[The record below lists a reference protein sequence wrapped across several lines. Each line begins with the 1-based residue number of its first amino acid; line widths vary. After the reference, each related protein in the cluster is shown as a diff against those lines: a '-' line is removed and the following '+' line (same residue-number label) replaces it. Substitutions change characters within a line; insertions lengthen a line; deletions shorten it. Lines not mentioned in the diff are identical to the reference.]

1 MVSVKSFIAAAAAA
15 IVSTTAYA
23 ADMPM
28 PPPPQI
34 VYQQAPCCET
44 GRWYLRGDV
53 GVGVQSFSSFDHS
66 QTNSTFVWPA
76 SWTIVQKD
84 IQDTSIFG
92 MGVGYEWNSW
102 FRFDV
107 TGEYRTKAAFKAT
120 GRFTEF
126 CAGGGNCFDVNTG
139 NFSSAVF
146 LANAYVD
153 LGTWWCLTPFIGVGV
168 GGARNMITGVQ
179 DLGLNTLG
187 APGFG
192 FTLNDSSAW
201 SLAWDV
207 QAGLTYN
214 VNDNLKIDFSC
225 RFLNLGSPQTAVVQ
239 CQNTPLLSGRLLHAA
254 RLHLAGFPHRLA
266 LGVPGRRRIRICVDG
281 AADLRR
287 SNRNMPAPQP
297 RSRNTLRFRRRNTS
311 RRRPSNTCRC
321 SRRCRA
327 AADSLRAN
335 SFRDKPGRAARAK
348 RMKERPMRW
357 VFCFAMVLG
366 MASPALAA
374 DYDLPI
380 LRGTAVPARRR
391 RVTVGPATFTR
402 WSGFYVGGAV
412 SYSSATTDFSPATR
426 PLVAFQLAQ
435 PDARDQVHPSQFEV
449 LGRGSLV
456 ARLRRLPRLQHCSG
470 RICLAAVCAL
480 LLLTNLAPTVEAV
493 DACCLREPARETDE
507 RATDA
512 LGVLPCGAVRDGDA
526 GARCRLR
533 SSDPARHRGAGARD
547 DRRPGDFHALER
559 LLRRRRVQL
568 RQRYLGLLH
577 R

>member
-1 MVSVKSFIAAAAAA
+1 MVSVKSFIAAAAVT
-15 IVSTTAYA
+15 IVSATAYA

-84 IQDTSIFG
+84 IQDTAIFG

-146 LANAYVD
+146 FANAYVD
-153 LGTWWCLTPFIGVGV
+153 LGTWWCLTPFIGAGV

-192 FTLNDSSAW
+192 FSLNDSSAW

-214 VNDNLKIDFSC
+214 VNDNLKIDFSY

-239 CQNTPLLSGRLLHAA
+239 CQNTTSCPGAFYTLRDFTSQDFRIGLRWVFP
-254 RLHLAGFPHRLA
+254 AGGGFGFASMGQPA
-266 LGVPGRRRIRICVDG
+266 FAQQPQY
-281 AADLRR
+281 
-287 SNRNMPAPQP
+287 APQP
-297 RSRNTLRFRRRNTS
+297 Q
-311 RRRPSNTCRC
+311 
-321 SRRCRA
+321 
-327 AADSLRAN
+327 
-335 SFRDKPGRAARAK
+335 
-348 RMKERPMRW
+348 
-357 VFCFAMVLG
+357 
-366 MASPALAA
+366 
-374 DYDLPI
+374 Y
-380 LRGTAVPARRR
+380 VPAQPQYAP
-391 RVTVGPATFTR
+391 VPPPQYVPAPPQQ
-402 WSGFYVGGAV
+402 YVPMQPPL
-412 SYSSATTDFSPATR
+412 SS
-426 PLVAFQLAQ
+426 
-435 PDARDQVHPSQFEV
+435 
-449 LGRGSLV
+449 RG
-456 ARLRRLPRLQHCSG
+456 
-470 RICLAAVCAL
+470 
-480 LLLTNLAPTVEAV
+480 
-493 DACCLREPARETDE
+493 
-507 RATDA
+507 
-512 LGVLPCGAVRDGDA
+512 
-526 GARCRLR
+526 
-533 SSDPARHRGAGARD
+533 
-547 DRRPGDFHALER
+547 
-559 LLRRRRVQL
+559 
-568 RQRYLGLLH
+568 
-577 R
+577 